1 MGGKKT
7 TVVNMPS
14 IDPAEVARQ
23 QLAAAQPIIESSKK
37 RILELDLPDLLKSL
51 GESFAR
57 RGMLGSGFQ
66 VKKQAEINQNVLDQL
81 ARLSQAKTEATA
93 TASSNALFQ
102 NMANA
107 LAGDQMAAQ
116 QSVLETTAFQ
126 NAIGNLASSLG
137 QSLPI
142 YTSTSPNRIGNSLR
156 GSPVGS
162 RNTY

>member
-1 MGGKKT
+1 M
-7 TVVNMPS
+7 
-14 IDPAEVARQ
+14 
-23 QLAAAQPIIESSKK
+23 
-37 RILELDLPDLLKSL
+37 
-51 GESFAR
+51 
-57 RGMLGSGFQ
+57 
-66 VKKQAEINQNVLDQL
+66 

-93 TASSNALFQ
+93 TDSSNALFQ